1 MQLVVRRLA
10 AAGSAVLVTI
20 ALTACSSGPEHPAVS
35 PLAQISVDEGLTEAP
50 NGIDELAPADV
61 LQRSLAAMRATGSY
75 RVTGTTVSGNAID
88 IAFEDGVGSVGTVGA
103 EAAVQLVATP
113 GAVYVTGDESL
124 AASVGADV
132 GTTLA
137 GKWLLISPEDA
148 SSFAIFADGATFA
161 TAVLG
166 ADDPE
171 GLTAVR
177 EVDGQPAVGLLFPE
191 TGGTLWVAAKGEPL
205 PLRLEEKG
213 ASAGTG
219 VITFSDYGT
228 EVAVT
233 PPAEDAV
240 VDVTKIPVATPTPTP
255 TP

>member
-10 AAGSAVLVTI
+10 AAGSVALVTV
-20 ALTACSSGPEHPAVS
+20 ALTACASGPEHQAVS
-35 PLAQISVDEGLTEAP
+35 PLAQLSVEEGLDEAP
-50 NGIDELAPADV
+50 NGIDEMAPADV
-61 LQRSLAAMRATGSY
+61 LEQSLAAMRATGSY
-75 RVTGTTVSGNAID
+75 RVSGTTVSGNTID
-88 IAFEDGVGSVGTVGA
+88 IAFKDGVGSVGTVGA
-103 EAAVQLVATP
+103 ENPVQLVATP

-124 AASVGADV
+124 GEVVGADV

-137 GKWLLISPEDA
+137 GKWLLISPEAA
-148 SSFAIFADGATFA
+148 SSFAIFSDGSTFA
-161 TAVLG
+161 AAVLG

-177 EVDGQPAVGLLFPE
+177 EVDGQPAVGLMFPE
-191 TGGTLWVAAKGEPL
+191 TGGTLWVAATGEPL

-213 ASAGTG
+213 ASAGAG
-219 VITFSDYGT
+219 VIAFSDYGT

-240 VDVTKIPVATPTPTP
+240 VDLTKIPVPTETPTPTP
-255 TP
+255 